1 MRVSQAARWLGGGVS
16 ILTLACGGSDKSTGP
31 GPSGGKVSLD
41 ASRAASD
48 SIGVGGGTITATS
61 GSGVRYALQI
71 PAGALESK
79 VKITLTPITD
89 VKSLPVS
96 GGFAAG
102 ADFQPAGLHFA
113 LPARLSVSP
122 VAAAPSGAQLIA
134 LTFEGDAD
142 SLGLTPV
149 FDSSGTEIVFLTHFS
164 GASFVFGT
172 TADLSALAQQH
183 SSASANQPFLDQLSN
198 LGRVPPAGNPAALP
212 ILQQWFSTVILP
224 GLQGASS
231 DAELILAVG
240 DYDRWATNAEAE
252 LTGEIPLTNVT
263 SPPQQPLVPASLA
276 TEVGQAGAAA
286 APALRNAIAGN
297 DATCLAQRNLQAM
310 LNELFWQGY
319 ASYFH
324 VATTAQH
331 LDRATVI
338 ANLCGEVRLDS
349 SKLVDPLPAG
359 QGESFDMVW
368 GVLIGH
374 SPPVLPVE
382 FSVTVSATGA
392 TVAPASGLTGPNPQ
406 GGPIT
411 KGFFTTVVNGS
422 TGATANLSAKA
433 CLIPPG
439 ETDPIPD
446 LCHTEIVTRQVTGS
460 CSEVSVGPG
469 LLTPAN
475 LATFDNVEELDGG
488 IDIGGGFST
497 LDLPCLRIAGDIEVS
512 DEGGASWQPPAI
524 LRMESLTSLAE
535 LDVAFPGGL
544 KTLAI
549 PPNLNLFGLQLRA
562 RDITS
567 LPPIGNVNDTLTFGT
582 IISMQSLPTL
592 TIGDITAKGSLSVDS
607 NTVMSEL
614 TLGNVTAN
622 QVDFSLNPALSSLTT
637 GAIKTPVLI
646 IQGNSSLRSLSGISS
661 SSVVEDF
668 EFVLDNNFS
677 EDAALAFA
685 NRITVTGGVCQL
697 TTGGHQIVKCYQ
709 GPPWH

>member
-1 MRVSQAARWLGGGVS
+1 MRVSQAARWLGGGIS

-61 GSGVRYALQI
+61 GSGVRYTLLI

-122 VAAAPSGAQLIA
+122 VGAAPSGAQLIA

-172 TADLSALAQQH
+172 TADLSALAQQN
-183 SSASANQPFLDQLSN
+183 STASASQPFINQLST
-198 LGRVPPAGNPAALP
+198 LGPLPPAGNAAALP

-240 DYDRWATNAEAE
+240 DYDQWATYAVGQ
-252 LTGEIPLTNVT
+252 LTGEITLTPTGTPVQ
-263 SPPQQPLVPASLA
+263 PPVPASLA
-276 TEVGQAGAAA
+276 TEVGQAATAA

-374 SPPVLPVE
+374 SPPVIPVE
-382 FSVTVSATGA
+382 FSVTVTATGA

-411 KGFFTTVVNGS
+411 KGFFTTVVNGN
-422 TGATANLSAKA
+422 TGATANLSATA

-446 LCHTEIVTRQVTGS
+446 LCHTEIVTRQVTGT

-475 LATFDNVEELDGG
+475 LPTFENVEELDGG

-512 DEGGASWQPPAI
+512 SFGGAWQPPAI

-535 LDVAFPGGL
+535 LDISLPAGL
-544 KTLAI
+544 KTVVF
-549 PPNLNLFGLQLRA
+549 PSNLNLFGLQLRS
-562 RDITS
+562 RDISS
-567 LPPIGNVNDTLTFGT
+567 LPHIGNVDDTLTFGT

-592 TIGDITAKGSLSVDS
+592 TIGNITAAGSLSVDS
-607 NTVMSEL
+607 NTVMSTL

-622 QVDFSLNPALSSLTT
+622 QVDFSFNPTLSTLTT
-637 GAIKTPVLI
+637 GAIKTPILF
-646 IQGNSSLRSLSGISS
+646 IQDNSSLGSLSGISS

-697 TTGGHQIVKCYQ
+697 TTGGHQVVKCYQ